1 MDKIPG
7 CDDLPV
13 YGDMGITLGGKPLYF
28 SKDFLIYLPK
38 GVAPEVLSELDE
50 AVAKMQADPQ
60 FQEGR
65 HGEPAR
71 HFQAQRQRRSYSTSV
86 TRSRKFWPKL
96 RTWRT

>member
-38 GVAPEVLSELDE
+38 GVAPEVLAELDE

-60 FQEGR
+60 FQEDMANRQDTFKRRGKGVHIR
-65 HGEPAR
+65 
-71 HFQAQRQRRSYSTSV
+71 QA
-86 TRSRKFWPKL
+86 
-96 RTWRT
+96 